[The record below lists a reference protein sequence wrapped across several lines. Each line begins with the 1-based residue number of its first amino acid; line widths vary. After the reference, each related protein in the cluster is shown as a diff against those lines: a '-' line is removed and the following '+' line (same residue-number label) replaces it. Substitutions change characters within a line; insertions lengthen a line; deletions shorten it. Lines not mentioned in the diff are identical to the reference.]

1 MPKRPPSLA
10 YQIRC
15 RIKQA
20 EMEWEHARTAEERD
34 DLSKEIHR
42 LTTRE
47 RQVRA
52 DQRRKAALKRR

>member
-1 MPKRPPSLA
+1 MPKLSPSLA

-15 RIKQA
+15 RIKHL
-20 EMEWEHARTAEERD
+20 EKEWDHARTKEERD
-34 DLSKEIHR
+34 ELSKEMQR
-42 LTTRE
+42 LTARE